1 MTSEDTSPLVFDDP
15 NIAGL
20 RHIRLNN
27 PNKLNILNSVQQ
39 EIIAAAIT
47 VARYDAAVTCLA
59 FSGEGRAFCAGN
71 DIVTK
76 ATAIPEYKRHQVD
89 LEIGSGPIGLHALI
103 TKIRNFPKPTVVLM
117 QGYALG
123 AGYDIATSCDIRIAT
138 SDCKFG
144 DPRVHRALWAAEG
157 WSYKITRLIP
167 QTHFSEMHLRGEL
180 LSGEHAREIGL
191 VHRTFN
197 PDTDLRESASE
208 ILNHLA
214 STPTRSYSMAKDSLL
229 RGLDL
234 RFDDLQISTRSH
246 PADLN
251 YEQSINSN
259 QDRT

>member
-1 MTSEDTSPLVFDDP
+1 MTNEDTSPLVFDDP
-15 NIAGL
+15 NITGL

-27 PNKLNILNSVQQ
+27 PNKLNVLNSAQQ

-47 VARYDAAVTCLA
+47 VAQYDSAVSCLV

-71 DIVTK
+71 DILTK
-76 ATAIPEYKRHQVD
+76 AKALPEYRQHQVD
-89 LEIGSGPIGLHALI
+89 LEIGSGPIGLHDLI
-103 TKIRNFPKPTVVLM
+103 TKIRDFPKPTVVLM
-117 QGYALG
+117 QGFALG

-167 QTHFSEMHLRGEL
+167 QSYFSEMHLRGEL
-180 LSGEHAREIGL
+180 LSGEYAMEIGL

-197 PDTDLRESASE
+197 PDIDLRESASE
-208 ILNHLA
+208 ILRHLA
-214 STPTRSYSMAKDSLL
+214 SLPGKSYAMAKDSLL

-234 RFDDLQISTRSH
+234 RFEDLQISTRSH
-246 PADLN
+246 PAELN
-251 YEQSINSN
+251 YK
-259 QDRT
+259 